1 MSPELVAMIA
11 FATFVAGFVVGKA
24 TSSDNTLRLRDQ
36 GNLMPLQPLPEDIEQ
51 RIRMLVDRREK
62 IMAIKE
68 VRQHTGCGLKQ
79 AKDIVEGMEKGRS
92 FKELTDRDM
101 PPR

>member
-1 MSPELVAMIA
+1 MIA